1 MDHNDGGLEDH
12 FPFQMGDGCRW
23 TMLIFQGCLF
33 LWTFVSCWSSFVLAC
48 GRVTFFF
55 GFGVVKVQEK
65 LEEELVFPW
74 RWGDLPGISGHH
86 LASALGLSIK
96 KWAVG
101 NPCNE
106 PWENRDCAIV
116 NCVSLII
123 EPCPRMQTQASVH
136 LPQIKMPLHLCK

>member
-23 TMLIFQGCLF
+23 TMLIFQGVCFFEHLCHVGHPLF
-33 LWTFVSCWSSFVLAC
+33 LPVAGL
-48 GRVTFFF
+48 RFFF

-96 KWAVG
+96 KRAVG